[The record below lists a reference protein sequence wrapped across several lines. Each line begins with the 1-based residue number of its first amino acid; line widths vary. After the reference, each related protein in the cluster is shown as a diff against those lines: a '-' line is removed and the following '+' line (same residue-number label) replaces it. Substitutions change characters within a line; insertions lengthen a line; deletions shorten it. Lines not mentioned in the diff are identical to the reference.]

1 AFRSVKWPVAILLN
15 VAMAPIGGILALVL
29 TGTHFS
35 VSSGVGFLALSGVS
49 VQTGVIMVEY
59 INQLRARGLGVDEAT
74 IEGAVLRLR
83 PIMMTALVA
92 TLGLLPA
99 ALSHDIGS
107 DSQRPFAL
115 VIVGGLLTNLAIS
128 VFLLPTLYTLLAGR
142 GDLAVPLAVAAAGSP
157 KSREVRRLAS

>member
-1 AFRSVKWPVAILLN
+1 
-15 VAMAPIGGILALVL
+15 
-29 TGTHFS
+29 
-35 VSSGVGFLALSGVS
+35 
-49 VQTGVIMVEY
+49 
-59 INQLRARGLGVDEAT
+59 VDEAT

-142 GDLAVPLAVAAAGSP
+142 GDLAVPLAVAEAASP
-157 KSREVRRLAS
+157 RSRGVQRLAS